1 MTVMTK
7 RTAKML
13 VAKAELIGSKLP
25 EEAQKLL
32 DTYCDPNVPQD
43 QKDNALQAVDSLIKK
58 YEERIET
65 KTSVR

>member
-1 MTVMTK
+1 MTVLTK

-32 DTYCDPNVPQD
+32 DTYCDPRVPQA
-43 QKDNALQAVDSLIKK
+43 QKDNALQEIDELIKK

-65 KTSVR
+65 SRSVR